1 MSLIEEPTTMSAPAP
16 MVIDG
21 DEVSASLSYGACIEV
36 VRDAMVALS
45 LGRTR
50 QVLRT
55 IIPVGDQKAFGVMP
69 GALGADDFFGAK
81 ILSVFHD
88 KERPTRSAHR
98 GFVLLFEGETGFPVC
113 LADAE
118 QITRIRTAAASAVA
132 TDALARKDASVL
144 TIFGCGVQARSHV
157 EAIAC
162 VRTLSRVVVW
172 GRNPA
177 SAESFAA
184 EVQATTGLP
193 VTATA
198 DGAEAAAAGDI
209 ICTVTGA
216 RQPILFS
223 DWVRDG
229 THVNVVGS
237 SGLGPIEVDARLV
250 QRARFFVE
258 SRAATAQASEFQQ
271 AKEQGLIGDD
281 HIAGEI
287 GQVLHGHEG
296 RRSPSEVTLYKSIGH
311 IVQDLAAAS
320 VLYRQRLA
328 RSPAS

>member
-1 MSLIEEPTTMSAPAP
+1 MSMNAPAP

-21 DEVSASLSYGACIEV
+21 DEVSSSLSYAECIDV
-36 VRDAMVALS
+36 VRDAMIALS
-45 LGRTR
+45 QGRTR

-69 GALGADDFFGAK
+69 GALGLDDFFGAK

-88 KERPTRSAHR
+88 KDRPSRSAHR

-118 QITRIRTAAASAVA
+118 QVTRIRTAAASAVA

-144 TIFGCGVQARSHV
+144 TIFGAGVQARSHI

-162 VRTLSRVVVW
+162 VRELSRVIVW
-172 GRNPA
+172 GRNLA
-177 SAESFAA
+177 TTQAFAA
-184 EVQATTGLP
+184 EAQAAIGLP
-193 VTATA
+193 VTATC
-198 DGAEAAAAGDI
+198 DGKEAAHAADI

-216 RQPILFS
+216 REPILFS

-229 THVNVVGS
+229 THINVVGS
-237 SGLGPIEVDARLV
+237 SGIGPIEIDMPLV
-250 QRARFFVE
+250 QRVRFFAE
-258 SRAATAQASEFQQ
+258 SRAATAQYSEFQR
-271 AKEQGLIGDD
+271 AKELGLVDD
-281 HIAGEI
+281 EHVVGEI
-287 GQVLHGHEG
+287 GQALLGTVG
-296 RRSPSEVTLYKSIGH
+296 RKSPSDVTLYKSIGH

-320 VLYRQRLA
+320 VLYRQRLG
-328 RSPAS
+328 

>member
-1 MSLIEEPTTMSAPAP
+1 
-16 MVIDG
+16 
-21 DEVSASLSYGACIEV
+21 
-36 VRDAMVALS
+36 VRDAMIALS
-45 LGRTR
+45 QGRTR

-55 IIPVGDQKAFGVMP
+55 IIPVGDHKAFGVMP
-69 GALGADDFFGAK
+69 GALGLDDFFGAK

-88 KERPTRSAHR
+88 KDRPTRSAHR
-98 GFVLLFEGETGFPVC
+98 GFVLLFEGDTGFPVC

-132 TDALARKDASVL
+132 TDALARKDAAVL
-144 TIFGCGVQARSHV
+144 TVFGSGVQARSHI

-162 VRTLSRVVVW
+162 VRDLARVVVW
-172 GRNPA
+172 GRSLA
-177 SAESFAA
+177 SAETFAA
-184 EVQATTGLP
+184 QAQAAIGLP
-193 VTATA
+193 VTATN
-198 DGAEAAAAGDI
+198 DGKAAAEAADI

-216 RQPILFS
+216 REPILFS

-229 THVNVVGS
+229 THINVVGS
-237 SGLGPIEVDARLV
+237 SGLGPVEIDMPLV

-271 AKEQGLIGDD
+271 AKAQGLVEDD

-287 GQVLHGHEG
+287 GEVLQAKGG
-296 RRSPSEVTLYKSIGH
+296 RRSPAEVTLYKSIGH

-320 VLYRQRLA
+320 VLYRQRLG
-328 RSPAS
+328 